1 MNAIDLIRRSI
12 DIAHDVS
19 MRAFLNSLMRE
30 WQGWTMEHEDTSAGS
45 GRLLARFPL
54 PRRGGHVAIEMTHRS
69 RAAYHGFRP
78 PFLEFSGTAPPRPIS
93 FQEFVFLLASEP
105 DIVGSGDKDRSLTFL
120 SRVLDSIRNIEDVAA
135 RVPSPDAY
143 FAQRDPSFAE
153 AEGSLRFG
161 HAVHPTPRSRDQFT
175 LEDSRRFAPE
185 YRQGFALRWWAA
197 DPALVLQDSSRTQ
210 TAAELCQNLAAGDP
224 AMDPEVVQSAKG
236 RVLLPMHPWQA
247 AQLALDPAIDG
258 LFRRGLLKDLGHAG
272 SLWQATSSLRA
283 IHAPHADWMLKF
295 SLSLRL
301 TNSRRVIETRE
312 CERGIEIDRL
322 LAGEVGRT
330 IARRFPSFK
339 VMGEPAYLL
348 LQDADGKAL
357 PQTTVILRENPF
369 KGASQPPA
377 AVLAALCEI
386 YPDGHDSALATII
399 RRIAGQEP
407 ADPAAVARRWFRQF
421 LDKVVAPF
429 LLIQADIGLLFGAHQ
444 QNIVVELAEGWPAA
458 VHFRDCQGTGYIREF
473 LPELARKAPGSP
485 MKAGHVFNSDE
496 AAQLVGYYLLVN
508 SVFAVIGALGTSRL
522 IAEDVLIG
530 DLRAFLEELAALPLA
545 DKTCLTYLLTA
556 PTLGSKG
563 NFMICF
569 RNINENT
576 EVTDPLAGY
585 VPLSNPIAEAVA

>member
-30 WQGWTMEHEDTSAGS
+30 WQGWTMEHEDGSAGN

-54 PRRGGHVAIEMTHRS
+54 PHRGGHVAIEVTHRS

-93 FQEFVFLLASEP
+93 FQEFVFLIASEP
-105 DIVGSGDKDRSLTFL
+105 DIVGRADRDRSLTFL

-135 RVPSPDAY
+135 RVPSPDA
-143 FAQRDPSFAE
+143 FFSQRDPSFAE

-185 YRQGFALRWWAA
+185 YRRGFALRWWAA
-197 DPALVLQDSSRTQ
+197 DPGLVLQDSSRTR
-210 TAAELCQNLAAGDP
+210 TAAELCQTLAADDP
-224 AMDPEVVQSAKG
+224 MMDPGIVQAARN

-247 AQLALDPAIDG
+247 TRLALDPAVDG
-258 LFRRGLLKDLGHAG
+258 LFRRGLLQDLGHAG
-272 SLWQATSSLRA
+272 SSWQATSSLRS

-322 LAGEVGRT
+322 LASEVGQT

-348 LQDADGKAL
+348 LRDADGKAL

-369 KGASQPPA
+369 RGASQPPA
-377 AVLAALCEI
+377 AVLASLCEI
-386 YPDGHDSALATII
+386 YPDGRDSALAIMI
-399 RRIAGQEP
+399 RRIAGREA
-407 ADPAAVARRWFRQF
+407 ADPNAVARRWFRMF

-444 QNIVVELAEGWPAA
+444 QNIVVELAEGWPTA

-473 LPELARKAPGSP
+473 LPDLAAKAPGSP
-485 MKAGHVFNSDE
+485 MQAGHVFNTND
-496 AAQLVGYYLLVN
+496 AARLVGYYLLVN
-508 SVFAVIGALGTSRL
+508 SVFAVIGALGVSRL
-522 IAEDVLIG
+522 LAEDILIG
-530 DLRAFLEELAALPLA
+530 DLRAFLEELAALPLT

-585 VPLSNPIAEAVA
+585 VPLRNPLAEVAA